1 MRLGSSIARPSK
13 IVCIGLNFHDHAKES
28 NMEIPKEPVLIFKG
42 HHFSGRAER

>member
-1 MRLGSSIARPSK
+1 VRLGSSIARPSK